1 MIGRPFLS
9 LVVHEFITHSINWP
23 LSINPCQEIIVHDIL
38 FRDMDLNVIYRWY
51 LNCCVLALRIM
62 FFIFMVM
69 MMTAATKSS
78 AGLKENLK
86 VTIEIELTDDCFL
99 ANF

>member
-1 MIGRPFLS
+1 
-9 LVVHEFITHSINWP
+9 
-23 LSINPCQEIIVHDIL
+23 
-38 FRDMDLNVIYRWY
+38 
-51 LNCCVLALRIM
+51 
-62 FFIFMVM
+62 MVM
-69 MMTAATKSS
+69 MMTATTKSS